1 MGFAVFLAIFA
12 SFLWALTNHIDK
24 FLLNGID
31 ES

>member
-1 MGFAVFLAIFA
+1 MSFAIFLAILA

-24 FLLNGID
+24 FLVTGID